1 MMKRYATLQQG
12 AWNERDTFEYRYELN
27 HDNGLFAFVAKMRNA
42 LLVFGFAAT
51 DTSVILEDDKRD
63 WMQPRDL
70 LGILDDPKF
79 EKRL

>member
-1 MMKRYATLQQG
+1 
-12 AWNERDTFEYRYELN
+12 
-27 HDNGLFAFVAKMRNA
+27 MRNA

-63 WMQPRDL
+63 WMQPRYL